1 MTTIRKA
8 VGAGSSPKPDIYSED
23 GSNSRV
29 FYILEDKCRRR
40 RLRMIHCRLLSIDS
54 CNRIE
59 RERAGR
65 GQQRIIVECFFF
77 GWAGPLV
84 DSRALGQTVNIYCA
98 LCCRVLLLY
107 VLTVLR
113 SSSLMYEM
121 GGWGQQPLDRRHI
134 PARNCM
140 AFLLFT
146 VD

>member
-59 RERAGR
+59 RERELAAANS
-65 GQQRIIVECFFF
+65 V
-77 GWAGPLV
+77 
-84 DSRALGQTVNIYCA
+84 
-98 LCCRVLLLY
+98 
-107 VLTVLR
+107 
-113 SSSLMYEM
+113 
-121 GGWGQQPLDRRHI
+121 
-134 PARNCM
+134 
-140 AFLLFT
+140 
-146 VD
+146 